1 MKTTKKNPYLRVAN
15 ELNNI
20 SNLVDITF
28 DTEDKKDEKYRVL
41 KGKIKAAQMKNI
53 FAAMEAY
60 CKK

>member
-1 MKTTKKNPYLRVAN
+1 MKTNKKNPYLRVAN
-15 ELNNI
+15 ELSNI

-28 DTEDKKDEKYRVL
+28 DKKDEMYRVL
-41 KGKIKAAQMKNI
+41 KDKLKKAQMDNI